1 MEKNTKSSSKT
12 EGIQEEIQKEISP
25 VADGQELQNLDL
37 EAEKGD
43 AIQVN
48 EDLNENSGLKTANK
62 ASKTPESKIDKDLH
76 DEILEKL
83 DIKQKAQAQD
93 IQEKIKQET
102 GKQEQKLE
110 STDND
115 SERVK
120 VKTQVQQAI
129 SQDFTKIQ
137 KLMESGLINSAQGQN
152 LKKQVLKKAFDML
165 VQTEKAKRG
174 IAAASEQSK
183 QAPASVDKNQVFEE
197 FGKSNP
203 DFFTSDGRKEVLNY
217 LKSDNVA
224 LGTDELSKI
233 SGIIRTLEQAAID
246 RYLQNAAH
254 EKTLRE
260 SNESAKQRLTANA
273 QKSGL
278 SGNLSRTFT
287 REQIGKMSANEFAK
301 YESQIMEQLKKGLIK

>member
-1 MEKNTKSSSKT
+1 MEKDTKSSSKAQ
-12 EGIQEEIQKEISP
+12 EIQEEISSFA
-25 VADGQELQNLDL
+25 ADGQELQNSDL
-37 EAEKGD
+37 EAEKD
-43 AIQVN
+43 VEVMEN
-48 EDLNENSGLKTANK
+48 EDLNEKNGLKK
-62 ASKTPESKIDKDLH
+62 AGALKTPDASIDKDLH

-83 DIKQKAQAQD
+83 DIKPKVQTQD
-93 IQEKIKQET
+93 IQENP
-102 GKQEQKLE
+102 KQEQKP
-110 STDND
+110 DFNVDD

-129 SQDFTKIQ
+129 SRDFEKIQ

-174 IAAASEQSK
+174 LAQMPEQSK
-183 QAPASVDKNQVFEE
+183 QAEAPVDKMAVFEE

-224 LGTDELSKI
+224 LGADELNKI
-233 SGIIRTLEQAAID
+233 SGIIRTVEQAAID